1 MDRYVPESQPANIF
15 ATQTILTLLNNWT
28 LLMDRNSIFTVGIF
42 SEENMAAAAAVSV
55 LPIDSQFSNP
65 NLYLLHTNLSG
76 WKGRRVWLKRICTYS
91 LNKPFQEIMTDR
103 STNRPTKKPTNRH
116 EGSYGSYT
124 FDNGKCEWDLNVIYI
139 ICRSS
144 SAPRKVRYLRLNERT
159 HAQGRYNK

>member
-1 MDRYVPESQPANIF
+1 MDRYVPESQPVNIF
-15 ATQTILTLLNNWT
+15 ATQTILTLLNK
-28 LLMDRNSIFTVGIF
+28 LMDRNSIFTVGIF

-91 LNKPFQEIMTDR
+91 LNKPFQEIITDR

-124 FDNGKCEWDLNVIYI
+124 FDNCKCVWDLNVIYI

-144 SAPRKVRYLRLNERT
+144 SAPRRDRYLRLNERT

>member
-15 ATQTILTLLNNWT
+15 ATQTILTLLNK
-28 LLMDRNSIFTVGIF
+28 LMDRNSIFTVGIF

-65 NLYLLHTNLSG
+65 IYTFCTQTCQDE
-76 WKGRRVWLKRICTYS
+76 KGRRVWLKRICTYS
-91 LNKPFQEIMTDR
+91 LNKPFQEIITDR
-103 STNRPTKKPTNRH
+103 STNRPTKKPTNKH

-124 FDNGKCEWDLNVIYI
+124 FDNGKCVWDLNVIYI

-144 SAPRKVRYLRLNERT
+144 SAPRRDRHLRLNERT
-159 HAQGRYNK
+159 HAEKRYNK